1 MKDDKEGKYPFI
13 MVPEGHARLYALDL
27 KDGPFPE
34 HYEPMESPTRNLMSK
49 TEHNPVVKIPK
60 NVSSDIAKFPLIGTT
75 YRMTEH
81 WQTGGM
87 TRSVPW
93 LVELVPDMFVEISE
107 SLAKQK
113 GLKKGDK
120 VKVTTE
126 RGSIEAAVLITSR
139 LKPFK
144 VEGKMIE
151 QVGMPWH
158 FGYAGTAKGDSANI
172 LTPAV
177 GCANTSIP
185 EFKAFLC
192 NIEKGGNKA

>member
-1 MKDDKEGKYPFI
+1 
-13 MVPEGHARLYALDL
+13 
-27 KDGPFPE
+27 
-34 HYEPMESPTRNLMSK
+34 
-49 TEHNPVVKIPK
+49 
-60 NVSSDIAKFPLIGTT
+60 
-75 YRMTEH
+75 MTEH

-87 TRSVPW
+87 TRNVPW

-113 GLKKGDK
+113 GFKKGDK

-126 RGSIEAAVLITSR
+126 RGSIEAVVLITAR
-139 LKPFK
+139 LKPFN

-172 LTPAV
+172 LTPSV

-192 NIEKGGNKA
+192 NIEKGGKSA